1 MSLKKWFRD
10 KIAGL
15 TIAVSSVEKNS
26 LGQNGTSL
34 TTLIGEERRSTEG
47 QLADSLIHGEVT
59 QEVKNLRWRT
69 YKVLKETNRKDAKIV
84 GYDDEGNPIV
94 HINDV
99 NQKNILNKIKTDT
112 YDDYELELVVDN
124 SEITN
129 SISELLEYIENSIIS
144 SNYYFA
150 FNKTKKPITLKRSF
164 IPKFELEK
172 YCKKLHVKKI
182 DENKRLLEFYV
193 SKYPD
198 EFNVNF
204 KLFLKEVEKVINNG
218 PRNINFL
225 EINEVSFITDK
236 TIGSI
241 DFLHFEYKI
250 LFFDK
255 IVEFDGNYVIKFISE
270 ISINGVDLLEMYKEE
285 ELEEKYKN
293 KEARKII

>member
-150 FNKTKKPITLKRSF
+150 FNKTKKPITLKR
-164 IPKFELEK
+164 
-172 YCKKLHVKKI
+172 
-182 DENKRLLEFYV
+182 
-193 SKYPD
+193 
-198 EFNVNF
+198 
-204 KLFLKEVEKVINNG
+204 
-218 PRNINFL
+218 
-225 EINEVSFITDK
+225 
-236 TIGSI
+236 
-241 DFLHFEYKI
+241 
-250 LFFDK
+250 
-255 IVEFDGNYVIKFISE
+255 
-270 ISINGVDLLEMYKEE
+270 
-285 ELEEKYKN
+285 
-293 KEARKII
+293 